1 MDLEVAIVLIV
12 GLVFVSLLGVHAF
25 RYYAGHSAASVRLA
39 MAQEHSAALQVKD
52 HEIERL
58 ATAVHNWKYRYHA
71 GKRNYA
77 IDPDDDYYEEDV
89 DPENEEKL
97 SDFAKHIYPK
107 LPRAISDIIDDES
120 FQGAIVN
127 TAKKNSSG
135 IASLIEKFV
144 KPADQG
150 SNSNTSKSSK
160 QVYV

>member
-1 MDLEVAIVLIV
+1 MELDVAIVMIA
-12 GLVFVSLLGVHAF
+12 GLVFISLLGVHAF
-25 RYYAGHSAASVRLA
+25 RYYAGHNASSLRLA
-39 MAQEHSAALQVKD
+39 MAQEHAAALQNKD
-52 HEIERL
+52 LQIEKL
-58 ATAVHNWKYRYHA
+58 ANAAHNWKNRHNA
-71 GKRNYA
+71 LKRGYS
-77 IDPDDDYYEEDV
+77 IDPEDDYLEEEI

-150 SNSNTSKSSK
+150 SNSNTPKSK